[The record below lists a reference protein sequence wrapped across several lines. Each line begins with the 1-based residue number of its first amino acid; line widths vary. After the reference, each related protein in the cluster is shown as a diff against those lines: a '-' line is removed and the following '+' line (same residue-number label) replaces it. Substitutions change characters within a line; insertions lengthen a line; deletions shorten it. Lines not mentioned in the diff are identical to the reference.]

1 MAVAFSFLQPEQ
13 YQVEPGT
20 GDIRCQEVDEDGVV
34 LSTGT
39 DCMGNAFAS
48 VYQIGAILKTGY
60 KDAQPV
66 EIINNEASEQIAL
79 SYGAREMRLDLD
91 LYGYVEHKDTTG
103 SILWFSLEK
112 LVLAKRF
119 WKVAFYQKFKT
130 GTNTY
135 YIKKVFWKCIFEP
148 KIEYTREAGQ
158 KKIIPCS
165 IIPLI
170 KTSATADAEGGQHF
184 KKMHVAAIVT
194 FGTAAGEEGGATS
207 GFENQGEV
215 TS

>member
-1 MAVAFSFLQPEQ
+1 
-13 YQVEPGT
+13 
-20 GDIRCQEVDEDGVV
+20 
-34 LSTGT
+34 
-39 DCMGNAFAS
+39 

-60 KDAQPV
+60 KDTQPV

-79 SYGAREMRLDLD
+79 SYGARELRLDLD
-91 LYGYVEHKDTTG
+91 LYGYVEHKDTTSG
-103 SILWFSLEK
+103 TKWFSLEK

-135 YIKKVFWKCIFEP
+135 YIKKIFWKCIFEP

-184 KKMHVAAIVT
+184 KKMHVAAIVN
-194 FGTAAGEEGGATS
+194 FGATAGDEGGATS

-215 TS
+215 LS